1 MSAESP
7 GDEAAA
13 LAADLRGWLEYHT
26 ASQARCSWG
35 ESPALP
41 DAPSA
46 SARGPVPP
54 RASASSPEPPS
65 VVAPPAPRRGPPAPR
80 FVREDPGPP
89 PARGP
94 SVVPPSVEVA
104 AASASLPVLQDAV
117 SGCVRCRLSEGRTQT
132 VFGVGSPTA
141 DVMFV
146 GEGPG
151 FHEDAQGVPFV
162 GAAGELLTRIINNV
176 LRLDRADVY
185 IANVV
190 KCRPPNNRDP
200 EPDEVEACSPFLW
213 RQIELVQPV
222 VVVALGR
229 FAIQTLLQT
238 SESVGRV
245 RGRAHPFRGSVLVPT
260 YHPAYLLRNP
270 ADKRKVFED
279 MKLVRA
285 ELEARTGRALPPIAS
300 SRPRRS

>member
-1 MSAESP
+1 
-7 GDEAAA
+7 
-13 LAADLRGWLEYHT
+13 
-26 ASQARCSWG
+26 
-35 ESPALP
+35 
-41 DAPSA
+41 
-46 SARGPVPP
+46 
-54 RASASSPEPPS
+54 
-65 VVAPPAPRRGPPAPR
+65 
-80 FVREDPGPP
+80 
-89 PARGP
+89 
-94 SVVPPSVEVA
+94 
-104 AASASLPVLQDAV
+104 
-117 SGCVRCRLSEGRTQT
+117 
-132 VFGVGSPTA
+132 
-141 DVMFV
+141 
-146 GEGPG
+146 
-151 FHEDAQGVPFV
+151 
-162 GAAGELLTRIINNV
+162 
-176 LRLDRADVY
+176 VY

>member
-1 MSAESP
+1 M
-7 GDEAAA
+7 
-13 LAADLRGWLEYHT
+13 
-26 ASQARCSWG
+26 
-35 ESPALP
+35 
-41 DAPSA
+41 
-46 SARGPVPP
+46 
-54 RASASSPEPPS
+54 
-65 VVAPPAPRRGPPAPR
+65 VAPPAPRRGPPAPR
-80 FVREDPGPP
+80 FVREQPGPP

-94 SVVPPSVEVA
+94 LVVPPSVEVA
-104 AASASLPVLQDAV
+104 AASASLPVLQGAV

-238 SESVGRV
+238 GESVGRL
-245 RGRAHPFRGSVLVPT
+245 RGRPHPFRGAVLVPT

-300 SRPRRS
+300 GKPRPR